1 MNAYD
6 MQDNI
11 CALLLCIF
19 KKRTPEQA
27 FLEITGERHVS
38 AGRPEVEVDREWIEE
53 LRAEGR
59 TLREIERITGYSYG
73 TICRRLTDV
82 QSNS

>member
-6 MQDNI
+6 IQENI

-27 FLEITGERHVS
+27 FLEITRERYVS
-38 AGRPEVEVDREWIEE
+38 AGRPEVDVDREWI
-53 LRAEGR
+53 
-59 TLREIERITGYSYG
+59 
-73 TICRRLTDV
+73 
-82 QSNS
+82 